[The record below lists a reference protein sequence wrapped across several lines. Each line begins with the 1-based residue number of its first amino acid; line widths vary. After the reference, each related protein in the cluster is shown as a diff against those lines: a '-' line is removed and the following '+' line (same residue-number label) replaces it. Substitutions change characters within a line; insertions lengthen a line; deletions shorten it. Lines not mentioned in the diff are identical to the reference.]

1 MDELEYI
8 DSALPTL
15 CISVY
20 KNNLI
25 FTTKKIGSRYFE
37 DISTDDTDNK
47 NYIDVRLNYLNSNSE
62 IPIEHTFNDI
72 GILLKGENTVD
83 INSFLNKIGVSN
95 FKDIFTKSFIKN
107 YNIIFVVRNP
117 LKRLFSGYIE
127 IVDSIF
133 GGSSNNVFFK
143 YLVERYY
150 NIRFESLDFISL
162 RSNLQSHQTN
172 IILNEFTNLFDSSWF
187 EDEHISYWNLF
198 VYDFIKNT
206 PIYDDISIINLDS
219 IEDMS
224 TFPEFDKSTT
234 NTKSIDSWAYSEDS
248 EVDKLMNKCKVYLSI
263 ENNFNKKLLNKRNN
277 L

>member
-1 MDELEYI
+1 MDELKYI

-37 DISTDDTDNK
+37 DISIDDTDNK
-47 NYIDVRLNYLNSNSE
+47 NYIDVRLNYLNNNSE

-72 GILLKGENTVD
+72 GILLKGENAVD

-133 GGSSNNVFFK
+133 GDSSNNVFFK

-150 NIRFESLDFISL
+150 NIRFESLHLPSI
-162 RSNLQSHQTN
+162 RSNLLSYQN
-172 IILNEFTNLFDSSWF
+172 NMILNEFTNLFDSSWF

-206 PIYDDISIINLDS
+206 PIYDDISVINLDS

-248 EVDKLMNKCKVYLSI
+248 EVGKLMNKCKVYLSI

>member
-1 MDELEYI
+1 M
-8 DSALPTL
+8 
-15 CISVY
+15 
-20 KNNLI
+20 
-25 FTTKKIGSRYFE
+25 
-37 DISTDDTDNK
+37 
-47 NYIDVRLNYLNSNSE
+47 
-62 IPIEHTFNDI
+62 
-72 GILLKGENTVD
+72 
-83 INSFLNKIGVSN
+83 
-95 FKDIFTKSFIKN
+95 
-107 YNIIFVVRNP
+107 
-117 LKRLFSGYIE
+117 
-127 IVDSIF
+127 
-133 GGSSNNVFFK
+133 
-143 YLVERYY
+143 
-150 NIRFESLDFISL
+150 
-162 RSNLQSHQTN
+162 
-172 IILNEFTNLFDSSWF
+172 FDSSWF

>member
-72 GILLKGENTVD
+72 GILLKSENTVD

-133 GGSSNNVFFK
+133 GDSSNNVFFK

>member
-117 LKRLFSGYIE
+117 LKRLFS
-127 IVDSIF
+127 
-133 GGSSNNVFFK
+133 
-143 YLVERYY
+143 
-150 NIRFESLDFISL
+150 
-162 RSNLQSHQTN
+162 
-172 IILNEFTNLFDSSWF
+172 
-187 EDEHISYWNLF
+187 
-198 VYDFIKNT
+198 
-206 PIYDDISIINLDS
+206 
-219 IEDMS
+219 
-224 TFPEFDKSTT
+224 
-234 NTKSIDSWAYSEDS
+234 
-248 EVDKLMNKCKVYLSI
+248 
-263 ENNFNKKLLNKRNN
+263 
-277 L
+277 

>member
-1 MDELEYI
+1 MDELKYI
-8 DSALPTL
+8 HSALPTL

-37 DISTDDTDNK
+37 DISIDDTDNK
-47 NYIDVRLNYLNSNSE
+47 NYIDVRLNYLNNNSE

-72 GILLKGENTVD
+72 GILLKGENAVD

-133 GGSSNNVFFK
+133 GDSSNNVFFK

-150 NIRFESLDFISL
+150 NIRFESLHLPSI
-162 RSNLQSHQTN
+162 RYNLPSHQN
-172 IILNEFTNLFDSSWF
+172 NMILNEFTNLFDSSWF

-206 PIYDDISIINLDS
+206 PIYDDISVINLDS

-248 EVDKLMNKCKVYLSI
+248 EVGKLMNKCKVYLSI